1 MNQICTNKEQSHRLL
16 EAGVRPETADMVLL
30 YVDDESNIA
39 PWEDIRKDEK
49 GKFFYDVYGET
60 YTLTE
65 SVLLRDSPDYDHSYQ
80 DDCPAWS
87 LSKLIGMMPDYI
99 ECEGY
104 NYYLFILPRDK
115 EFTIKYSAGS
125 NLAQSYC
132 RESFFDAITE
142 MIEWLIKEGY
152 LDKKLCG
159 DCRLIEYEDANGEAW
174 CSLHQKPVRCD
185 IKACKD
191 ILEKGV
197 QNA

>member
-1 MNQICTNKEQSHRLL
+1 MNQICTNKEQSSRLL
-16 EAGVRPETADMVLL
+16 EAGVRPETADC
-30 YVDDESNIA
+30 Y
-39 PWEDIRKDEK
+39 
-49 GKFFYDVYGET
+49 
-60 YTLTE
+60 
-65 SVLLRDSPDYDHSYQ
+65 LLRIMETEDWSSENVQELIIESWMNKPGLLDMDSRY
-80 DDCPAWS
+80 PAWS
-87 LSKLIGMMPDYI
+87 LSKLIDMIPDQI

-174 CSLHQKPVRCD
+174 CAFHQKPVRCD
-185 IKACKD
+185 SKACKD
-191 ILEKGV
+191 ILEKGGS
-197 QNA
+197 ND

>member
-1 MNQICTNKEQSHRLL
+1 MNQICTNKEQSSRLL
-16 EAGVRPETADMVLL
+16 EAGIRPDTADCYLQRITETDDWSNNNVSSQIIESWMDNSGLL
-30 YVDDESNIA
+30 CVD
-39 PWEDIRKDEK
+39 
-49 GKFFYDVYGET
+49 GCY
-60 YTLTE
+60 
-65 SVLLRDSPDYDHSYQ
+65 
-80 DDCPAWS
+80 PAWS
-87 LSKLIGMMPDYI
+87 LSYLIGMMPDQI
-99 ECEGY
+99 EYEGY

-174 CSLHQKPVRCD
+174 CAFHQKPVRCD
-185 IKACKD
+185 SRACED
-191 ILEKGV
+191 ILVKGGYHES
-197 QNA
+197 NI